1 VETLVGQ
8 GNTQTDMVP
17 FRCWHLGYY
26 LRWTSAAYRTRQE
39 ATMSKIEEVFVVS
52 ADGRRIPFR
61 QWVAENE
68 AKQHPDLIEDFDDD
82 PPDVPELT
90 DQDKIE
96 AVIDYM
102 KAIGMKVQQ
111 WQANTLRI
119 IMTANHD

>member
-1 VETLVGQ
+1 
-8 GNTQTDMVP
+8 
-17 FRCWHLGYY
+17 
-26 LRWTSAAYRTRQE
+26 
-39 ATMSKIEEVFVVS
+39 MSKIEEVFVVS

-90 DQDKIE
+90 HQDKIE